1 MDITR
6 AAIEKKSVTFVALF
20 VVLIGGLLSY
30 SNLSRSEDP
39 GFEVKTAVIMT
50 SYPGANPE
58 RVEMLVTDKIEKKIQ
73 EIAEVDYIKSET
85 KTGTSVIWF
94 NIRETYRGMKP
105 FWDRL
110 RNKVDEVRPELPKEV
125 IGPYVNDEFGD
136 VFGIIVTITG
146 DDFKYREIKE
156 IADRVRDELLLL
168 RDVSKVEIYGD
179 QDERV
184 FVDFNNARLAALGL
198 SSAQLQK
205 ILEAKNI
212 IYPGGDITTKYEKI
226 FLEPSGNFESI
237 EEIRRTV
244 INLPG
249 RKEVIHLEDIV
260 DIYRGYIDPPT
271 EKMRMS
277 AKPTLGLA
285 ISMRDGGNILKLG
298 EEVKKVIV
306 RSQAFYP
313 IGIEFD
319 YAQFMPTA
327 VAKKIN
333 NFVGNLV
340 QAVLVVSIV
349 MFLFLGIRT
358 GLIISSLI
366 PTAMIMTFLF
376 MGFAGFGLDQISL
389 ASLIIA
395 LGMLVDN
402 GIVMSES
409 IMVQMAGGKEPVPAA
424 IDSANELKIPLLTS
438 TLTTGAAFLP
448 IALAKSNTGEYC
460 APIFWVVTAT
470 LLCSWIVALTVVP
483 LLCTKFLK
491 VKHQE
496 ESFDSR
502 FYRIYRGLLLSV
514 IRHSFIFIIITA
526 MAFYG
531 AIKLSAY
538 VPKIFFPPNDRPTA
552 SADIELSLGTPIER
566 SEAVVMEIENYIKQ
580 NLMADQNG
588 KEGVTNFAS
597 FIGRGG
603 PRYIL
608 PYSPELATP
617 NYSYM
622 IINATSRPALETLV
636 PRIEDFA
643 QKNFPDIKATVRAL
657 DLGPATWPPV
667 EVRISGVD
675 PNFLFSIV
683 DKVKKKLR
691 SIPGTKLID
700 DDWGARAKKIFVDVN
715 EARAFRAGVTNED
728 IAISLQTFL
737 RGFETTDYREVDR
750 IIPITLRSIEAD
762 RKNIDN
768 LETLN
773 VYAQATGK
781 SVPLTQVAD
790 IDVVW
795 EYPKIARRD
804 RLKTVT
810 VECAT
815 DPGITATD
823 ITNQLEPWL
832 KNEEK
837 SWPLGYKWEFGG
849 EKDTSGK
856 AQRSIGAQLPMAG
869 LIILLLLVGQFNS
882 VRKAVIILLTIPL
895 ALIGVY
901 LGLFIFKSPFS
912 FFAILGVI
920 SLAGIVIN
928 NAIVLIDRIRIE
940 MEENGLEPAQAVI
953 ASAQKRLR
961 PILLTTCTTIAG
973 LVPLYLGGGPMWEPM
988 AITIMCGLLFATVLT
1003 LGFVPVL
1010 YSFFFRV
1017 SFKDFKYEG

>member
-6 AAIEKKSVTFVALF
+6 AAIEKKSVTFVTLF

-39 GFEVKTAVIMT
+39 GFEVKTATIMT

-73 EIAEVDYIKSET
+73 EIAEVDYINSET

-94 NIRETYRGMKP
+94 NIREEYRGMKP

-125 IGPYVNDEFGD
+125 VGPYVNDEFGD

-168 RDVSKVEIYGD
+168 RDVSKVDIYGD

-237 EEIRRTV
+237 EEIKRTIV
-244 INLPG
+244 NLPG

-260 DIYRGYIDPPT
+260 NIYRGYIDPPT

-277 AKPTLGLA
+277 ARPALGLA

-298 EEVKKVIV
+298 EEVKEVIA

-313 IGIEFD
+313 VGIEFD

-333 NFVGNLV
+333 NFAGNLV
-340 QAVLVVSIV
+340 QAVLVVAIV

-424 IDSANELKIPLLTS
+424 IDSANELKIPLLIS

-448 IALAKSNTGEYC
+448 IALARSNTGEYC
-460 APIFWVVTAT
+460 SPIFWVVTAT
-470 LLCSWIVALTVVP
+470 LLSSWIVSLTVIP
-483 LLCTKFLK
+483 LLCAKFLK
-491 VKHQE
+491 VKLKE

-531 AIKLSAY
+531 AIKLSNH
-538 VPKIFFPPNDRPTA
+538 VPTIFFPPNDRPTA

-580 NLMADQNG
+580 NLMAENG
-588 KEGVTNFAS
+588 KEGVAKIAS

-636 PRIEDFA
+636 PKIEDFA
-643 QKNFPDIKATVRAL
+643 QKTFPDVKATVRAL
-657 DLGPATWPPV
+657 DLGPSTWPPV
-667 EVRISGVD
+667 EIRISGVD
-675 PNFLFSIV
+675 PKFLFSIV
-683 DKVKKKLR
+683 DKVKTKLR

-700 DDWGARAKKIFVDVN
+700 DDWGARAKKIFVRVN
-715 EARAFRAGVTNED
+715 EARAFRAGVTNQD
-728 IAISLQTFL
+728 IAVSLQTFL

-773 VYAQATGK
+773 VYSQTTGK

-795 EYPKIARRD
+795 EYPMIARRD
-804 RLKTVT
+804 RLKTIT

-815 DPGITATD
+815 DTGVTATD
-823 ITNQLEPWL
+823 ITNQLGPGL
-832 KNEEK
+832 KMK
-837 SWPLGYKWEFGG
+837 K
-849 EKDTSGK
+849 
-856 AQRSIGAQLPMAG
+856 RAG
-869 LIILLLLVGQFNS
+869 LLATNGSLEVRRTPQARLS
-882 VRKAVIILLTIPL
+882 VL
-895 ALIGVY
+895 
-901 LGLFIFKSPFS
+901 S
-912 FFAILGVI
+912 
-920 SLAGIVIN
+920 
-928 NAIVLIDRIRIE
+928 VLSCPW
-940 MEENGLEPAQAVI
+940 PA
-953 ASAQKRLR
+953 
-961 PILLTTCTTIAG
+961 
-973 LVPLYLGGGPMWEPM
+973 
-988 AITIMCGLLFATVLT
+988 
-1003 LGFVPVL
+1003 
-1010 YSFFFRV
+1010 
-1017 SFKDFKYEG
+1017 